1 MKRSILILAALA
13 ALAPSASAS
22 GVWHLQ
28 GAEYKVDTLQ
38 HYRVGPGTTLT
49 VVDLSGPA
57 KQRVWYST
65 TDLTAP
71 GVAIKNVNGA
81 NIRTSRKTVPNLAA
95 QAKGDGNIYFLG
107 VNSDLFS
114 TLGPLGTTI
123 ENGEIVKTAKES
135 TAWKAVAQEK
145 DGSMYYG
152 AAALGFGASLNGGR
166 TYAPTL
172 VNVPRYKGESAA
184 ILYTSRWG
192 TTTRTNSILD
202 QSAGK
207 WIDNTDEQLE
217 VVLRP
222 KNGKLNSVGATECT
236 VVSAP
241 VKGKTGNT
249 AIPSGCMVLST
260 NNSAHF
266 SRLGAMKAGDT
277 YTLTPSGTSLTGVGF
292 GNSHSFAE
300 VTEMA
305 GGSDILVAN
314 GEAQASF
321 PNMPNNTSRRP
332 RTALGTDVSRTKM
345 YMLVVDGDSYNKGI
359 SAGVNGKDLADMMLA
374 IGCHDAI
381 NFDGGGSSIMYT
393 SIDGT
398 LNRPSD
404 GNDRA
409 VSSAIF
415 LTTADKGDKTV
426 ASIEF
431 ADPHKTL
438 AKGAKYTPVFYGY
451 NQAGLL
457 VDKNVKGVTL
467 IAPDGLGTVSADGRT
482 LTVTG
487 DGTFRLRAKSGAMG
501 CNIAVRAGDWE
512 SASGIDGVEVSD
524 NDAPVEYFDLQGR
537 PVADPAPG
545 VYIRR
550 QGSKTEKVIIR

>member
-1 MKRSILILAALA
+1 MKRITTIIAAFAALVPA
-13 ALAPSASAS
+13 ASAS
-22 GVWHLQ
+22 GTWTLQ
-28 GAEYKVDTLQ
+28 GADYKVDTLQ
-38 HYRVGPGTTLT
+38 HYRVGPGTTVT

-65 TDLTAP
+65 TDLTAKDL
-71 GVAIKNVNGA
+71 AIKNVNGT
-81 NIRTSRKTVPNLAA
+81 NIRTSRKTVPNFAA
-95 QAKGDGNIYFLG
+95 QPKGDGNIYFLG
-107 VNSDLFS
+107 INSDLFS

-135 TAWKAVAQEK
+135 TAWKAVGQDK
-145 DGSMYYG
+145 DGSLYYG
-152 AAALGFGASLNGGR
+152 AASMGFGASLNGGR
-166 TYAPTL
+166 TYAPSL
-172 VNVPRYKGESAA
+172 VNVPRYKGETAA

-207 WIDNTDEQLE
+207 WVDNTEEQLE

-222 KNGKLNSVGATECT
+222 TGGKLNSVGPTECT

-241 VKGKTGNT
+241 VKNKTGN
-249 AIPSGCMVLST
+249 ASIPSGCFVLST

-266 SRLGAMKAGDT
+266 SRLGALKAGDT
-277 YTLTPSGTSLTGVGF
+277 YTLTPSGISLTGVGF
-292 GNSHSFAE
+292 GNTHSFGE
-300 VTEMA
+300 ITEMA

-314 GEAQASF
+314 GEALASF

-332 RTALGTDVSRTKM
+332 RTALGTDASRTTM
-345 YMLVVDGDSYNKGI
+345 YMLIVDGDSYNKGI

-404 GNDRA
+404 GKDRA
-409 VSSAIF
+409 VSSALF
-415 LTTADKGDKTV
+415 LTTPDKGDKTV

-438 AKGAKYTPVFYGY
+438 AKGATYTPKFYGY

-457 VDKNVKGVTL
+457 VDKDVKGVTL
-467 IAPDGLGTVSADGRT
+467 IVPEGLGIASADGRT

-501 CNIAVRAGDWE
+501 CHIAVRAGDWE
-512 SASGIDGVEVSD
+512 SVSGIEDVEVSD
-524 NDAPVEYFDLQGR
+524 SDAPVEYFDLQGR

-550 QGSKTEKVIIR
+550 QGSKTEKIIIR